1 MSHSTVADYF
11 SSEQDFAQ
19 PISARFDNLLL
30 IILETFKIRENKKS
44 QKSRKKSRKL
54 KNRKVEKSQNLTK
67 IEK

>member
-30 IILETFKIRENKKS
+30 IILETFKIRENKKFLN
-44 QKSRKKSRKL
+44 REKKSRKL
-54 KNRKVEKSQNLTK
+54 KNRKVEKSRNFTK

>member
-44 QKSRKKSRKL
+44 QKSRKKVPNIEKSKSRKITEFYE
-54 KNRKVEKSQNLTK
+54 N
-67 IEK
+67 